1 MEVIYLPTEFIIRI
15 VLSAIVLLVLVIILI
30 RSSKGKTKATA
41 RDSLDVMK
49 ERLEKGEITQEDYDD
64 AKKRRGKS

>member
-15 VLSAIVLLVLVIILI
+15 VLSAVVLIVLVIILI
-30 RSSKGKTKATA
+30 RSKRGKTQVSA

-49 ERLEKGEITQEDYDD
+49 ERLEKGEITQKDYDD
-64 AKKRRGKS
+64 AKKRRGKL

>member
-15 VLSAIVLLVLVIILI
+15 VLSAVVLLVLVIILI
-30 RSSKGKTKATA
+30 RSRKGKTQASA

-64 AKKRRGKS
+64 AKKRRGKL